1 MKKKMNLVALTLE
14 NKKEHFSRKEVRNNF
29 ADMLRDTIDLDEQL
43 FRKFWKEFFPKVTL
57 SSKQIEYM
65 SNYYGYTLMKKV
77 IWSMN
82 GLHLDFKL
90 TDDQKWYYGVYYVD
104 EDD

>member
-1 MKKKMNLVALTLE
+1 MNLIKYFLNLGGINNEKE
-14 NKKEHFSRKEVRNNF
+14 NEFSIRNNF
-29 ADMLRDTIDLDEQL
+29 ADMLRDTINLDDQL

-57 SSKQIEYM
+57 SSKQIEYI
-65 SNYYGYTLMKKV
+65 SNYYGYARMKKV

-82 GLHLDFKL
+82 ELHLDFKL
-90 TDDQKWYYGVYYVD
+90 TDEQKWYYGVYYVD